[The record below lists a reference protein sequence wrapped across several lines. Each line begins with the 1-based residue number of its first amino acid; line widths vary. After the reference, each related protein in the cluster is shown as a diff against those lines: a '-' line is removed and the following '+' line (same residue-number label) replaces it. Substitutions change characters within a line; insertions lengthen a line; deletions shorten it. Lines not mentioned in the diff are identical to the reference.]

1 MFRLPQPLAFPGP
14 LAILGAF
21 QSHNDAAFSLPLLHE
36 EGLPK
41 EYDFHHRFTV
51 HTTS

>member
-1 MFRLPQPLAFPGP
+1 MFRLPQFLAFPGP

-21 QSHNDAAFSLPLLHE
+21 QLRNDAVCSLPLLHE

-51 HTTS
+51 GTTS